1 MGRPVRLLLAA
12 LLLYAL
18 PASAQHAPGS
28 YLTTKAGV
36 RLWYESEGNGDPIV
50 LIPGGPGSPHDYF
63 HPEFSRLARAG
74 HRVIYFDPYGRGKS
88 DKAAKATDYSFAG
101 DVEDVEAL
109 RTALNLGRITL
120 FGHSYGSIVAEAYA
134 TKYPGN
140 VRALILSNPFLDSE
154 ALAGVDENAD
164 RIMQDYY
171 PEVWEKMVAARKLS
185 AGKKRDDTVNALEA
199 IIDAGLMYDYD
210 PANNATF
217 NAQGGVFNPEVG
229 AGITPAL
236 KHFDYRKG
244 LTSLMSPILVLAG
257 RADRIAI
264 PRFTRLFQQ
273 FVPKAEFVMFEKS
286 GHDIFLEE
294 PDRFVQVVTTFLS
307 RR

>member
-1 MGRPVRLLLAA
+1 MKPSVRLLLAA
-12 LLLYAL
+12 LLLYAA
-18 PASAQHAPGS
+18 PAIAQHAPGS
-28 YLTTKAGV
+28 YLTTKNGV

-74 HRVIYFDPYGRGKS
+74 HRVIYFDPFGRGKS
-88 DKAAKATDYSFAG
+88 DKAQKATDYTFNG
-101 DVEDVEAL
+101 DVDDVEAL
-109 RTALNLGRITL
+109 RTALNLGRIIL
-120 FGHSYGSIVAEAYA
+120 FGHSYGAVVAEAYA

-140 VRALILSNPFLDSE
+140 LRALILSNPFLDSD
-154 ALAGVDENAD
+154 AWADIDANRD

-171 PEVWEKMVAARKLS
+171 PDVWEKMQAARKLS
-185 AGKKRDDTVNALEA
+185 SGKKRDDTINALDA
-199 IIDAGLMYDYD
+199 IIDGGIVYDYD
-210 PANNATF
+210 PANNAAF
-217 NAQGGVFNPEVG
+217 NARAGMFNPDVQ
-229 AGITPAL
+229 AGVAPAL

-244 LTSLMSPILVLAG
+244 LTSLTSPILVLAG
-257 RADRIAI
+257 RADRVAI
-264 PRFTRLFQQ
+264 PRFTRQFQQ

-294 PDRFVQVVTTFLS
+294 PDRFIQVVTTFLS